1 MINEL
6 RYIFDEPELKSPK
19 NFNESGASLENE
31 FQMLKD
37 EALRLAKPI
46 IHRLWKRFHNF
57 GILYGP

>member
-37 EALRLAKPI
+37 EALRLATP
-46 IHRLWKRFHNF
+46 IHRLSKN
-57 GILYGP
+57 

>member
-37 EALRLAKPI
+37 EALRLATP
-46 IHRLWKRFHNF
+46 IHRLWMEA
-57 GILYGP
+57 IS